1 MNKTH
6 VANPVIEP
14 NGDVH
19 SDILTQEWG
28 SLGLMTPVRVAP
40 DGKTI
45 ETEAAHDTVIRH
57 CHEHFDNNPKLVEFS
72 PAIEDVCVK
81 TVEDGKMTKYLALI
95 LHGKD
100 LKPKPYFNTED
111 FLNALDEGLKAK
123 LS

>member
-1 MNKTH
+1 MKIIH

-19 SDILTQEWG
+19 SDTVAQNSG
-28 SLGLMTPVRVAP
+28 SLGLMTSVLMAP

-45 ETEAAHDTVIRH
+45 EGVAAHDIVTRH
-57 CHEHFDNNPKLVEFS
+57 YHEHFDNNPKLVEFS
-72 PAIEDVCVK
+72 LAKEDVCVK
-81 TVEDGKMTKYLALI
+81 TVEDGKMTKDLALI
-95 LHGKD
+95 VHGKD
-100 LKPKPYFNTED
+100 LKPKHYLNTEN